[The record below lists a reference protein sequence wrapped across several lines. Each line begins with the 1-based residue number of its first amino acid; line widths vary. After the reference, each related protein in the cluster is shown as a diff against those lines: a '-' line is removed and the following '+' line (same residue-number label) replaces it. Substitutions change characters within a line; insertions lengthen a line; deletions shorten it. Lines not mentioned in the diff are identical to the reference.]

1 MKKNNTRQLRFTNK
15 PLLIMTII
23 YAVLGAFLILD
34 ASFIS
39 ATLSYDADSPYYFF
53 GRQLFWIMVS
63 FIGAIVVLLFPTKIY
78 RKISGF
84 LVPIIMIGLVIY
96 FIYTEVH

>member
-1 MKKNNTRQLRFTNK
+1 MKKESNTRQLRFTNK

-39 ATLSYDADSPYYFF
+39 ATLTYKANSPYFF
-53 GRQLFWIMVS
+53 
-63 FIGAIVVLLFPTKIY
+63 FP
-78 RKISGF
+78 
-84 LVPIIMIGLVIY
+84 
-96 FIYTEVH
+96 